1 MNEDAEV
8 QKILESVVLHKVDAE
23 KGEGLELA
31 KTHGVHSYPTFLMVN
46 AEIQPIDRWLGYT
59 KPLLGKKM
67 ERALADVSTIDEKRA
82 RFESSP
88 SPDLAVRL
96 ADYDAANEQYADAVA
111 LYRKAEELDPKV
123 SRAPEI
129 FDATFSGYR
138 RQAFEKSAVLSTAE
152 AALQGADPGRILNVS
167 ERMIFLAKETHDA
180 ELNLEYL
187 KTAIERTKDSTDEN
201 IVRRREG
208 LMPDYVLHVE
218 KNPTK
223 AVELRRAAMPPG
235 WMEDAGQ
242 INNYAWWAFE
252 NGVDQKEALALAR
265 KGVELAPA
273 GKEKAMILDTAAELC
288 NALDNCHEAI
298 DLTKQAIAEDP
309 ENEYYQK
316 QLERFQEILATKS

>member
-1 MNEDAEV
+1 M
-8 QKILESVVLHKVDAE
+8 
-23 KGEGLELA
+23 
-31 KTHGVHSYPTFLMVN
+31 
-46 AEIQPIDRWLGYT
+46 
-59 KPLLGKKM
+59 
-67 ERALADVSTIDEKRA
+67 
-82 RFESSP
+82 
-88 SPDLAVRL
+88 
-96 ADYDAANEQYADAVA
+96 
-111 LYRKAEELDPKV
+111 
-123 SRAPEI
+123 
-129 FDATFSGYR
+129 
-138 RQAFEKSAVLSTAE
+138 
-152 AALQGADPGRILNVS
+152 
-167 ERMIFLAKETHDA
+167 FLAKEAHDA

-187 KTAIERTKDSTDEN
+187 KTAIERTKDSTDESV
-201 IVRRREG
+201 VRRRDG

-218 KNPTK
+218 KNPTQ

-265 KGVELAPA
+265 MGAGLAPA

-298 DLTKQAIAEDP
+298 ELTKQAIAEDP

>member
-1 MNEDAEV
+1 MNEDPEV

-46 AEIQPIDRWLGYT
+46 AEVQPIDRWLGYT

-67 ERALADVSTIDEKRA
+67 ESALADVSTIDEKRA

-96 ADYDAANEQYADAVA
+96 ANYDAANEQYADAVA
-111 LYRKAEELDPKV
+111 LYRKAEALDPKV

-129 FDATFSGYR
+129 FDATFYGYR
-138 RQAFEKSAVLSTAE
+138 KQAFEKSAVLEAAE
-152 AALQGADPGRILNVS
+152 AALAGADPGRILNVS
-167 ERMIFLAKETHDA
+167 ERMMFLAKEAHDT

-187 KTAIERTKDSTDEN
+187 KTAIERTKDSADEN
-201 IVRRREG
+201 VVRRREG

-218 KNPTK
+218 KNPNK

-309 ENEYYQK
+309 ENEYYKK
-316 QLERFQEILATKS
+316 QLERFQEILASKS